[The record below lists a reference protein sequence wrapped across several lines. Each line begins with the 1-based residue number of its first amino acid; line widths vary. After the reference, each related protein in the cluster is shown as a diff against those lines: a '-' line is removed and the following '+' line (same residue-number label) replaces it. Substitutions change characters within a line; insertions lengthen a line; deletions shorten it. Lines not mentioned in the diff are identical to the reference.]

1 MRVEEVM
8 STDVVAVDG
17 DATLEAAARA
27 MTETRVGSVLV
38 RGDRPGI
45 LTETDAVRAGYELD
59 EPFSAIRVDRV
70 ATWDPVTVAPD
81 DSVDR
86 ALATMVE
93 AGVKRLPVRE
103 GIDLV
108 GVVTV
113 TDVAHHVPD
122 RVREVRRAASKR
134 REWTV

>member
-1 MRVEEVM
+1 MRVEDVM
-8 STDVVAVDG
+8 STEVVTVDG
-17 DATLEAAARA
+17 DATLEAAAKA
-27 MTETRVGSVLV
+27 MTEARVGSVLV
-38 RGDRPGI
+38 RGDRVGI

-59 EPFSAIRVDRV
+59 EPFSAIQVEQV
-70 ATWDPVTVAPD
+70 ATWDPVTVGPG

-86 ALATMVE
+86 AVATMVD
-93 AGVKRLPVRE
+93 AGVKRLPVRD

-113 TDVAHHVPD
+113 TDVARHVPE
-122 RVREVRRAASKR
+122 RVREVRRAASER